1 MSNPNG
7 GITPV
12 LRGDTQKPGE
22 VRDVVVRSNVVV
34 RDPAHSPRRNSSVMS
49 SESDRL
55 CGGAAHITV
64 LLLRTQTALLNHSAY
79 LVATLKEQFKALET

>member
-1 MSNPNG
+1 
-7 GITPV
+7 
-12 LRGDTQKPGE
+12 
-22 VRDVVVRSNVVV
+22 
-34 RDPAHSPRRNSSVMS
+34 MS